1 MIEIGGIMDNFSIVF
16 SKDTGNA
23 ENYRIPSVVVTKDGT
38 LVAAADERFFTGAD
52 NPNRIDKVV
61 RISEDGGKTWSEQI
75 TAVQMVGKDKKH
87 SAAAIDPAMLYDAE
101 QDAIFMLYS
110 MTPAGIGILN
120 CKKGTGYENGARIVT
135 GNGKKFLWK
144 DGEMID
150 ESGSEKY
157 AVAEDGTWSGGNV
170 LTGEGGYK
178 LYETSFLMMI
188 RSDDHGKTW
197 SKPLELNPS
206 VKGKKWHFIGSGPAN
221 GIQLRHGEHAGRLI
235 FPIYYGLGKL
245 PMKLTTA
252 LIYSDDGGKT
262 WSVTDTPPI
271 RGRYIGKENPLIFP
285 MRTYLTESQVVE
297 LDSGELVW
305 FLRNHHPKRLIMVSR
320 SVDSGITWTEP
331 VLHEQLP
338 QCVCQITAL
347 RVEENGKEAILTI
360 NAADPKKRRLGTA
373 RLSFDGGKTFPRS
386 MVITDG
392 EFVYSSAAQLPDGT
406 IAVLF
411 EDCTKHENIKFT
423 TFALSEVK

>member
-1 MIEIGGIMDNFSIVF
+1 MDNFSIVF

-144 DGEMID
+144 DGEMVD

-206 VKGKKWHFIGSGPAN
+206 VKGKNWHFIGSGPAN

-320 SVDSGITWTEP
+320 SLDSGITWTEP